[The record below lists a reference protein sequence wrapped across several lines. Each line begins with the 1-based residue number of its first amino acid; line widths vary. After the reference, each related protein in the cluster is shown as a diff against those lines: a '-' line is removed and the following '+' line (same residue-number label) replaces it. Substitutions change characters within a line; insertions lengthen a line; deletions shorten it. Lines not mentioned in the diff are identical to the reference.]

1 MTGLRVLGCAILV
14 GVTLASAA
22 SAGAVDILPHRAI
35 YKMDLN
41 AAESRS
47 NVADVEGFM
56 MFEWRDS
63 CDGWSV
69 TQKLAMTV
77 YYATGESTDFGWS
90 LNSWEAKDGMKYG
103 FFVRRLQ
110 DGQEQQALRGSA
122 ELKGPGKPGVAHY
135 TEPQPHDLELPAGTL
150 FPTAHTLAVL
160 KQAETGK
167 PLFWSKV
174 FDGSD
179 EDGLF
184 GVGAIIG
191 KPTATRAKAEKL
203 PKELIG
209 VPSWR
214 LALAFY
220 PNSSKELAPEHEQNM
235 VLYRNG
241 VAEDLI
247 LEYGDF
253 SVRTT
258 LTKLEPLP
266 PPGC

>member
-1 MTGLRVLGCAILV
+1 
-14 GVTLASAA
+14 
-22 SAGAVDILPHRAI
+22 
-35 YKMDLN
+35 
-41 AAESRS
+41 
-47 NVADVEGFM
+47 
-56 MFEWRDS
+56 
-63 CDGWSV
+63 
-69 TQKLAMTV
+69 
-77 YYATGESTDFGWS
+77 
-90 LNSWEAKDGMKYG
+90 
-103 FFVRRLQ
+103 
-110 DGQEQQALRGSA
+110 
-122 ELKGPGKPGVAHY
+122 
-135 TEPQPHDLELPAGTL
+135 
-150 FPTAHTLAVL
+150 VL

-191 KPTATRAKAEKL
+191 KPTATRAKTEKL